1 MHFLFWGESIIK
13 IYELQSTWCWQQNQ
27 PNTHNRKKKTAT
39 KTIWAAVQSRNSSP
53 LSVYLHWRSFY
64 GIFQAFSSSTWAYKV
79 RFSVISAA
87 PAGFMHRF
95 HRCLSHCCAPSV
107 KTVAELTFTWKCHG
121 LLSQT
126 WRLRRTHDEN
136 IEGGIRDDSC
146 GRSHELT
153 HNCQRTSDG
162 DGERHCSPWG
172 GGVYSHGGTE
182 KSPRTPTGTGRLS
195 YCEFKLNGGQ
205 C

>member
-1 MHFLFWGESIIK
+1 MHFPFWEESIIK
-13 IYELQSTWCWQQNQ
+13 IYKLQRTWCWLLATKSTQHSQQK
-27 PNTHNRKKKTAT
+27 KKKTAT

-87 PAGFMHRF
+87 PAGFMHQI
-95 HRCLSHCCAPSV
+95 HRSLSHCCAPSV

-136 IEGGIRDDSC
+136 IEGGDTRWFMRLQPWVNTQLSTYQW
-146 GRSHELT
+146 RSRGPTLF
-153 HNCQRTSDG
+153 SL
-162 DGERHCSPWG
+162 G
-172 GGVYSHGGTE
+172 GGLFAWRHREIFQNHDWNWPIELLWV
-182 KSPRTPTGTGRLS
+182 
-195 YCEFKLNGGQ
+195 
-205 C
+205 

>member
-95 HRCLSHCCAPSV
+95 HRRLSHCCAPSV

-136 IEGGIRDDSC
+136 INVPVTVTGTDIV
-146 GRSHELT
+146 LL
-153 HNCQRTSDG
+153 
-162 DGERHCSPWG
+162 G
-172 GGVYSHGGTE
+172 GGFIRMEAQRNLPEPRLELADWATVSLNSTE
-182 KSPRTPTGTGRLS
+182 ANASFPWHHFFFFHT
-195 YCEFKLNGGQ
+195 
-205 C
+205 